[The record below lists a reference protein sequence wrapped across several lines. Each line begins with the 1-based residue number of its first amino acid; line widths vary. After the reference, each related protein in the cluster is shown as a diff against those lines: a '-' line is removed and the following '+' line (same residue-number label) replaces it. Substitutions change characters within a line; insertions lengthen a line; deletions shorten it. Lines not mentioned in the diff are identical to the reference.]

1 MKRDYNIEIL
11 RILAML
17 GVRLCHTLFAGVGHR
32 MFGVSEWLGGLA
44 GASVDVFVFISG
56 WYGIRFKVGK
66 LVALYA
72 TAVFCVIESRLAM
85 KAFGYAPAAGS
96 IIGDISFNY
105 WFLHAYAALMCIAPI
120 IESAFENGKSVLKMA
135 IPFLVF
141 VFGWGWMWTR
151 FVIWKLPFPS
161 VHGMESHSWVTL
173 VGVYVA
179 ARLCR
184 IYEVD
189 RFLSRITCIVGVVVC
204 AAVAGFHY
212 GILNGYNCVAV
223 LAMTIFMF
231 SFFRKLRIEGA
242 FVAKFCTF
250 VVPSLFAVYLLHQ
263 SPFGRMVVAQVGGLR
278 GNVPIPNALC
288 GLMFAILVFVCSFI
302 ADMPR
307 RLLVVLWHRTKMKFR
322 V

>member
-1 MKRDYNIEIL
+1 M
-11 RILAML
+11 
-17 GVRLCHTLFAGVGHR
+17 
-32 MFGVSEWLGGLA
+32 
-44 GASVDVFVFISG
+44 FVFISG
-56 WYGIRFKVGK
+56 WYGIRFRVGK

-72 TAVFCVIESRLAM
+72 TAVFCSIESWLAM
-85 KAFGYAPAAGS
+85 RAFGYAPTTGG

-120 IESAFENGKSVLKMA
+120 IESAFENGKSALKIA
-135 IPFLVF
+135 IPFLAF
-141 VFGWGWMWTR
+141 VFGWGWLWTR
-151 FVIWKLPFPS
+151 FVIWELPLPH

-173 VGVYVA
+173 VGVYVT

-189 RFLSRITCIVGVVVC
+189 SLLSRKTCVVGIMVC

-212 GILNGYNCVAV
+212 GILSGYNCIFV
-223 LAMTIFMF
+223 LAMTIFIF
-231 SFFRKLRIEGA
+231 CLFKKLKVESS
-242 FVAKFCTF
+242 FVARLCGF

-278 GNVPIPNALC
+278 GKIQLPNAIC
-288 GLMFAILVFVCSFI
+288 GLAFAALVFLCSFI

-307 RLLVVLWHRTKMKFR
+307 RLLALGWRR
-322 V
+322 VRMSFIV